1 MELIRYIIE
10 FCADN
15 NESISH
21 WAESSESWTILYNCS
36 FTKPSTKQIN
46 EIREA
51 LENFASFISARDKE
65 FIEFCIR
72 ILLNVIYLKTT
83 FKQKQM
89 LSFFI
94 FLT

>member
-1 MELIRYIIE
+1 MCSLSKWSSIRYIIE

-15 NESISH
+15 NESISLIGQRDL
-21 WAESSESWTILYNCS
+21 ESWTILYNCS

-51 LENFASFISARDKE
+51 LENFASFIKARDKE

-72 ILLNVIYLKTT
+72 DFT
-83 FKQKQM
+83 
-89 LSFFI
+89 
-94 FLT
+94 